1 MRIIA
6 MLKLTGPDSKVC
18 AKCDGHELHL
28 EGASTNL
35 TLELIILDP
44 KIDFYAKRMQILIVH
59 LVALLKIA

>member
-1 MRIIA
+1 MC
-6 MLKLTGPDSKVC
+6 LVFTGPDSKFC
-18 AKCDGHELHL
+18 AKCDGHELPL

-35 TLELIILDP
+35 TLELIILDR